1 MFLGYESRIHGDIDV
16 CAYWNE
22 RDRIIRFMQSQGF
35 YVYEMLG
42 GGRAHRVVDLS
53 NQMRTKR
60 NIFCFKKGCPL
71 VKLYPHDEND
81 CCWIEF
87 FHTGQTEFDFIE
99 FLFNDRS
106 ETQFEYARDRE
117 IKRDFDKAVLTVDGI
132 PRLAPEICLLYK
144 STEVG

>member
-1 MFLGYESRIHGDIDV
+1 M
-16 CAYWNE
+16 
-22 RDRIIRFMQSQGF
+22 
-35 YVYEMLG
+35 
-42 GGRAHRVVDLS
+42 
-53 NQMRTKR
+53 
-60 NIFCFKKGCPL
+60 

-87 FHTGQTEFDFIE
+87 FHTGQAEFDFIE

-132 PRLAPEICLLYK
+132 PCLAPEICLLYK

>member
-1 MFLGYESRIHGDIDV
+1 MRQIRENGICACTGAFRGGWAIDMFLGYESRIHGDIDV

-35 YVYEMLG
+35 YVYEMPG
-42 GGRAHRVVDLS
+42 GGRAHRIVDLS

-60 NIFCFKKGCPL
+60 NIFCFKEGCPL

-87 FHTGQTEFDFIE
+87 FTLGKPSLTLLNFFSMTGRKLSLNMPATG
-99 FLFNDRS
+99 
-106 ETQFEYARDRE
+106 
-117 IKRDFDKAVLTVDGI
+117 K
-132 PRLAPEICLLYK
+132 
-144 STEVG
+144 